1 VRLVAIAALLLAAVL
16 LPACGS
22 GDGGAKREATV
33 VLALDFTPNAAHAP
47 IYEAVRR
54 GFDRQR
60 GVRIQ
65 IRAPGSAPDS
75 LKLLAAGRADLGVLD
90 IQDLALARARGADL
104 VGVAALVQR
113 PLGAIIALPSI
124 SRPRDLEGHRVGV
137 SGLPSDPAF
146 LRAIVEGDGGDF
158 ESLDLLTIGFAAVP
172 NLIQKKVDAVP
183 AFWNAEGVTLR
194 RRGVP
199 VKIFRV
205 EDYGAPR
212 YPEVVLVTSRRT
224 LERRREAIVA
234 TLRAIGEGTRSTLAD
249 PEPVVRRIAEAG
261 STDAGLV
268 RAQLAA
274 IRPALSPPLKLDR
287 AVLLKWAAWDERF
300 HILPRRP
307 DVDRTFVFGLADGGG

>member
-1 VRLVAIAALLLAAVL
+1 MRLVPVVALLLAAL
-16 LPACGS
+16 LVGCGS
-22 GDGGAKREATV
+22 SGGSDGGGAEKV
-33 VLALDFTPNAAHAP
+33 VVALDFTPNAAHAP

-54 GFDRQR
+54 GFDLDRDVQ
-60 GVRIQ
+60 IE

-75 LKLLAAGRADLGVLD
+75 LKLLAAGKADLGVLD
-90 IQDLALARARGADL
+90 IQDLALARERGADL

-113 PLGAIIALPSI
+113 PLGAIIALPEI
-124 SRPRDLEGHRVGV
+124 KRPRDLAGHRVGV

-158 ESLDLLTIGFAAVP
+158 SSLDLLTIGFAAVP

-199 VKIFRV
+199 VNIFRV
-205 EDYGAPR
+205 DEFGAPR

-224 LERRREAIVA
+224 LERRREAVVS
-234 TLRAIGEGTRSTLAD
+234 TLEAIAAGTRSVLAD
-249 PEPVVRRIAEAG
+249 PAPVVDRIAEAG
-261 STDAGLV
+261 STDPGLV

-274 IRPALSPPLKLDR
+274 VRPAFSPPLTLNR
-287 AVLLKWAAWDERF
+287 AVLERWATWDAE
-300 HILPRRP
+300 HHLLDKRP
-307 DVDRTFVFGLADGGG
+307 DVAATFVFGLLPRE

>member
-1 VRLVAIAALLLAAVL
+1 VAAAIALA
-16 LPACGS
+16 ACGS
-22 GDGGAKREATV
+22 SGGGDGRDQTV
-33 VLALDFTPNAAHAP
+33 IVALDFTPNAAHAP
-47 IYEAVRR
+47 IYEAARR
-54 GFDRQR
+54 GFDRR
-60 GVRIQ
+60 HGVRIQ

-113 PLGAIIALPSI
+113 PLGAIIAQPGI

-158 ESLDLLTIGFAAVP
+158 GALHLLTIGFAAVP

-205 EDYGAPR
+205 EDYGAPP

-224 LERRREAIVA
+224 LERRREAVLS
-234 TLRAIGEGTRSTLAD
+234 TLKAIGEGTRSTLAD
-249 PEPVVRRIAEAG
+249 PGPVVARIAAAG
-261 STDAGLV
+261 ETDSGLV

-274 IRPALSPPLKLDR
+274 IRPALSPPLILDR
-287 AVLLKWAAWDERF
+287 PLLRRWATWDAQHHLLDRK
-300 HILPRRP
+300 P
-307 DVDRTFVFGLADGGG
+307 DVNSTFAGPYVRGN